1 MVDSSRDVP
10 SWIPYLDL
18 TCTTLATV
26 LWFVLPQI
34 GAWPLV
40 LALAPWL
47 LRFIRTGRPTQRTP
61 FDLPL
66 ALFVLTAALAVWAAY
81 DREAAWAKFCLIVGA
96 VLLFY
101 AFANARA
108 TPATVRAGILTALA
122 VGLSLYFLATNDW
135 TSGQGE
141 FGSMARFGQSL
152 QQFLPAVPGPRLNP
166 NEIGGL
172 LAMMLPFVAW
182 SALEPWQRA
191 GDPSLSRKG
200 AIWLAALLGWG
211 ALALVLLGL
220 LMTGSRGAWLACG
233 VTALLAGLWR
243 AARWL
248 KQGDTRWQRWI
259 VPGMLAVGLAAGIG
273 IGLLWLIAEQIPL
286 AQLIDLSTW
295 LNRLEFQRNSL
306 ILVKDYP
313 LIGAGLDGFE
323 MLYSTYVL
331 LIHVGYISH
340 SHNLFLS
347 VAIDQGVPGLL
358 ALVWIWGLSAL
369 VFWHSLARSQP
380 GATQPA
386 GSASL
391 AGLAAMSLLIIL
403 LHGTVDTAL
412 YGRGVL
418 FLFVPMSLVVQT
430 PWQRKSM
437 AKQRRTLGLVAIGL
451 PLGLALLWP
460 GTTASL
466 AYSNLG
472 SVRQSQAELSLYS
485 WPQWPIQD
493 EVRRQ
498 VDLSVPMAE
507 FEQALTF
514 NARNATANRR
524 LGMIELS
531 LGQYED
537 ALAHLEIAYAA
548 EPNTTTTRQLLGE
561 ALIVNGRM
569 KEGQALWSDVKRDEG
584 QLEARVY
591 WYEHIGDVERAAWV
605 RQAADN
611 E

>member
-1 MVDSSRDVP
+1 M
-10 SWIPYLDL
+10 
-18 TCTTLATV
+18 
-26 LWFVLPQI
+26 WFVLPQI
-34 GAWPLV
+34 GAWPLI
-40 LALAPWL
+40 LALFPWL
-47 LRFIRTGRPTQRTP
+47 LRFVWSKRLTRRTP
-61 FDLPL
+61 FDFPL
-66 ALFVLTAALAVWAAY
+66 ALFLLTAALGVWSAY
-81 DREAAWAKFCLIVGA
+81 NRDAAWSKFWLIVGA

-108 TPATVRAGILTALA
+108 TPAAVRAGILTTLA

-135 TSGQGE
+135 TAGQDE
-141 FGSMARFGQSL
+141 FPSMARFGQSL

-166 NEIGGL
+166 NEVGGL

-182 SALEPWQRA
+182 SALRPWQRA
-191 GDPSLSRKG
+191 GDPAISRKG

-220 LMTGSRGAWLACG
+220 LMTGSRGAWLAGG
-233 VTALLAGLWR
+233 VTGLLAGLWW

-259 VPGMLAVGLAAGIG
+259 VPGILAVGLAAGIG
-273 IGLLWLIAEQIPL
+273 IGLLWLIADQIPL
-286 AQLIDLSTW
+286 TQLIDPSTW

-306 ILVKDYP
+306 TLVKDYP

-331 LIHVGYISH
+331 LLHVGYISH
-340 SHNLFLS
+340 SHNLFLG
-347 VAIDQGVPGLL
+347 VAIDQGLPGLL
-358 ALVWIWGLSAL
+358 ALVWMWGLFAL
-369 VFWHSLARSQP
+369 VFWHSVARPEP
-380 GATQPA
+380 GAALPA
-386 GSASL
+386 EQASL

-418 FLFVPMSLVVQT
+418 FLFVPMSFVVQAERQEKRVLRQ
-430 PWQRKSM
+430 QR
-437 AKQRRTLGLVAIGL
+437 ALGLAAIGL

-472 SVRQSQAELSLYS
+472 SVHQSQAELSLYS
-485 WPQWPIQD
+485 WPEWPIQD

-498 VDLSVPMAE
+498 IDLSVPISE
-507 FEQALTF
+507 FEEALTF
-514 NARNATANRR
+514 NPRNATANRR

-537 ALAHLEIAYAA
+537 ALARLEAAYAA
-548 EPNTTTTRQLLGE
+548 EPNATTTRQLLGE
-561 ALIVNGRM
+561 ALIVNGRLE
-569 KEGQALWSDVKRDEG
+569 EGQALWSDIKRDEG

-605 RQAADN
+605 RLAADN
-611 E
+611 Q

>member
-1 MVDSSRDVP
+1 M
-10 SWIPYLDL
+10 
-18 TCTTLATV
+18 
-26 LWFVLPQI
+26 WFVLPQI
-34 GAWPLV
+34 GAWPLI
-40 LALAPWL
+40 LALFPWL
-47 LRFIRTGRPTQRTP
+47 LRFMWSKRLTRRTP

-66 ALFVLTAALAVWAAY
+66 VLFLLTAALGVWSAY
-81 DREAAWAKFCLIVGA
+81 NRDAAWSKFWLIVGA

-108 TPATVRAGILTALA
+108 TPAAVRAGILTALA
-122 VGLSLYFLATNDW
+122 VGLCLYFLATNDW
-135 TSGQGE
+135 TSGQDE

-166 NEIGGL
+166 NEVGGL

-182 SALEPWQRA
+182 SALGPWQKV
-191 GDPSLSRKG
+191 GDPAISRKG
-200 AIWLAALLGWG
+200 AIWLAAILGWG

-220 LMTGSRGAWLACG
+220 LMTGSRGAWLAGG
-233 VTALLAGLWR
+233 VTGLLAGLWW

-259 VPGMLAVGLAAGIG
+259 IPGMLAVGLAAGIG

-286 AQLIDLSTW
+286 AQLIDPGTW

-306 ILVKDYP
+306 TLVKDYP

-331 LIHVGYISH
+331 LLHVGYISH

-358 ALVWIWGLSAL
+358 ALVWMWGLFAI
-369 VFWHSLARSQP
+369 VFWHSVAHP
-380 GATQPA
+380 GPEAALPA
-386 GSASL
+386 ERASL

-418 FLFVPMSLVVQT
+418 FLFVPMALVVQAER
-430 PWQRKSM
+430 QESSLVR
-437 AKQRRTLGLVAIGL
+437 QRRALGLVTVGL

-466 AYSNLG
+466 VYSNLG
-472 SVRQSQAELSLYS
+472 SVHQSQAELSLYS
-485 WPQWPIQD
+485 WPEWPIQD

-498 VDLSVPMAE
+498 VDLSVPISE
-507 FEQALTF
+507 FEKALTF
-514 NARNATANRR
+514 NPRNATANRR

-537 ALAHLEIAYAA
+537 ALAHLEVAYAA
-548 EPNTTTTRQLLGE
+548 EPNATTTRQLLGE
-561 ALIVNGRM
+561 ALIVNGRIE
-569 KEGQALWSDVKRDEG
+569 EGQALWSDVKRDEG

-605 RQAADN
+605 RQAVDSQ
-611 E
+611 

>member
-1 MVDSSRDVP
+1 M
-10 SWIPYLDL
+10 
-18 TCTTLATV
+18 
-26 LWFVLPQI
+26 WFVLPQI
-34 GAWPLV
+34 GAWPLI
-40 LALAPWL
+40 LALFPWL
-47 LRFIRTGRPTQRTP
+47 LRLVWSKRLTRRTP
-61 FDLPL
+61 FDFPL
-66 ALFVLTAALAVWAAY
+66 ALFLLTAALGVWSAY
-81 DREAAWAKFCLIVGA
+81 NRDAAWSKFWLIVGA

-108 TPATVRAGILTALA
+108 TPAAVRAGILTTLA

-135 TSGQGE
+135 TAGQDE
-141 FGSMARFGQSL
+141 FPSMARFGQSL

-166 NEIGGL
+166 NEVGGL

-182 SALEPWQRA
+182 SALRPWQRA
-191 GDPSLSRKG
+191 GDPAISRKG

-220 LMTGSRGAWLACG
+220 LMTGSRGAWLAGG
-233 VTALLAGLWR
+233 VTGLLAGLWW

-259 VPGMLAVGLAAGIG
+259 VPGILAVGLAAGIG
-273 IGLLWLIAEQIPL
+273 IGLLWLIADQIPL
-286 AQLIDLSTW
+286 TQLIDPSTW

-306 ILVKDYP
+306 TLVKDYP

-331 LIHVGYISH
+331 LLHVGYISH
-340 SHNLFLS
+340 SHNLFLG
-347 VAIDQGVPGLL
+347 VAIDQGLPGLL
-358 ALVWIWGLSAL
+358 ALVWMWGLFAL
-369 VFWHSLARSQP
+369 VFWHSVARPEP
-380 GATQPA
+380 GAALPA
-386 GSASL
+386 EQASL

-418 FLFVPMSLVVQT
+418 FLFVPMSFVVQAERQEKRVLRQ
-430 PWQRKSM
+430 QR
-437 AKQRRTLGLVAIGL
+437 ALGLAAIGL

-472 SVRQSQAELSLYS
+472 SVHQSQAELSLYS
-485 WPQWPIQD
+485 WPEWPIQD

-498 VDLSVPMAE
+498 IDLSVPISE
-507 FEQALTF
+507 FEEALTF
-514 NARNATANRR
+514 NPRNATANRR

-537 ALAHLEIAYAA
+537 ALARLEAAYAA
-548 EPNTTTTRQLLGE
+548 EPNATTTRQLLGE
-561 ALIVNGRM
+561 ALIVNGRLE
-569 KEGQALWSDVKRDEG
+569 EGQALWSDIKRDEG

-605 RQAADN
+605 RLAADN
-611 E
+611 Q

>member
-10 SWIPYLDL
+10 SWIEYLDL
-18 TCTTLATV
+18 TCATLATV
-26 LWFVLPQI
+26 MWFVLPQI
-34 GAWPLV
+34 GAWPLI
-40 LALAPWL
+40 LALFPWL
-47 LRFIRTGRPTQRTP
+47 LRFVWSKRLTRRTP
-61 FDLPL
+61 FDFPL
-66 ALFVLTAALAVWAAY
+66 ALFLLTAALGVWSAY
-81 DREAAWAKFCLIVGA
+81 NRDAAWSKFWLIVGA

-108 TPATVRAGILTALA
+108 TPAAVRAGILTTLA

-135 TSGQGE
+135 TAGQDE
-141 FGSMARFGQSL
+141 FPSMARFGQSL

-166 NEIGGL
+166 NEVGGL

-182 SALEPWQRA
+182 SALRPWQRA
-191 GDPSLSRKG
+191 GDPAISRKG

-220 LMTGSRGAWLACG
+220 LMTGSRGAWLAGG
-233 VTALLAGLWR
+233 VTGLLAGLWW

-259 VPGMLAVGLAAGIG
+259 VPGILAVGLAAGIG
-273 IGLLWLIAEQIPL
+273 IGLLWLIADQIPL
-286 AQLIDLSTW
+286 TQLIDPSTW

-306 ILVKDYP
+306 TLVKDYP

-331 LIHVGYISH
+331 LLHVGYISH
-340 SHNLFLS
+340 SHNLFLG
-347 VAIDQGVPGLL
+347 VAIDQGLPSLL
-358 ALVWIWGLSAL
+358 ALVWMWGLFAL
-369 VFWHSLARSQP
+369 VFWHSVARPEP
-380 GATQPA
+380 GAALPA
-386 GSASL
+386 EQASL

-418 FLFVPMSLVVQT
+418 FLFVPMSFVVQAERQEKRVLRQ
-430 PWQRKSM
+430 QR
-437 AKQRRTLGLVAIGL
+437 ALGLAAIGL

-472 SVRQSQAELSLYS
+472 SVHQSQAELSLYS
-485 WPQWPIQD
+485 WPEWPIQD

-498 VDLSVPMAE
+498 IDLSVPISE
-507 FEQALTF
+507 FEEALTF
-514 NARNATANRR
+514 NPRNATANRR

-537 ALAHLEIAYAA
+537 ALARLEAAYAA
-548 EPNTTTTRQLLGE
+548 EPNATTTRQLLGE
-561 ALIVNGRM
+561 ALIVNGRLE
-569 KEGQALWSDVKRDEG
+569 EGQALWSDVKRDEG